1 MTFEDTVPHTVTARR
16 RRTRATSV
24 GAETSHRRRGESVV
38 PDDIAEGGGERGRG
52 RVRPARARRVRL
64 PRANRGRVQ
73 RRSFGGGV
81 ERGRRRRGGRG
92 SLGGGERV
100 GGGGG
105 GCERVGG
112 GGGGCERVGGGGG
125 GCERV
130 GGALGE
136 GLAGDPFGD
145 SVGAFAGILR
155 RVLLDPTLQGGASE
169 AVPAGELD
177 VVSGLRSRRWAPTRG
192 ESGKEFRASLFGV
205 AFDLANHAGLFL
217 GGESVIEV
225 AGGFRGGG
233 PRGTLHRGFLGV
245 AGVVVVARFRVH
257 LRVDEFLEGKILVV
271 LDLGGASE
279 RVSSR
284 AIRPVAEGKSRPPA
298 RRKAQRSRGDEE
310 NMSRSTS
317 TRASA
322 QVAARSAAR
331 SVANATKA
339 DVRVAVMGFGVQ
351 FWGDREMNQQPLR
364 DRAASMTIA
373 GCCGTSC

>member
-1 MTFEDTVPHTVTARR
+1 MGASAGEDAFARLAPAAYVFPARTADAFRGVPSEGA
-16 RRTRATSV
+16 SNEGD
-24 GAETSHRRRGESVV
+24 GAEAGAEASAEANASAGAGADANASAGPSAKVWPAPRSATRSGGIPAVES
-38 PDDIAEGGGERGRG
+38 
-52 RVRPARARRVRL
+52 
-64 PRANRGRVQ
+64 
-73 RRSFGGGV
+73 S
-81 ERGRRRRGGRG
+81 
-92 SLGGGERV
+92 
-100 GGGGG
+100 
-105 GCERVGG
+105 
-112 GGGGCERVGGGGG
+112 
-125 GCERV
+125 
-130 GGALGE
+130 
-136 GLAGDPFGD
+136 
-145 SVGAFAGILR
+145 R

-233 PRGTLHRGFLGV
+233 PRGTLHRGSLGV
-245 AGVVVVARFRVH
+245 AVVVVVARFRVH

-284 AIRPVAEGKSRPPA
+284 AIRPVAEGRSRPLLA
-298 RRKAQRSRGDEE
+298 VRRSVRGDEE

-339 DVRVAVMGFGVQ
+339 DVRVAVMGFG
-351 FWGDREMNQQPLR
+351 
-364 DRAASMTIA
+364 A
-373 GCCGTSC
+373 CGSGATEK

>member
-1 MTFEDTVPHTVTARR
+1 MGASAGEDAFARL
-16 RRTRATSV
+16 A
-24 GAETSHRRRGESVV
+24 
-38 PDDIAEGGGERGRG
+38 
-52 RVRPARARRVRL
+52 PAAYVF

-92 SLGGGERV
+92 SLGGG
-100 GGGGG
+100 
-105 GCERVGG
+105 ERVGG

-284 AIRPVAEGKSRPPA
+284 AIRPVAEGKSRPLLAVRRSVRGGRGEHVALHEHASLRASCGEERREERRERDEGGRA
-298 RRKAQRSRGDEE
+298 RRGHG
-310 NMSRSTS
+310 
-317 TRASA
+317 
-322 QVAARSAAR
+322 
-331 SVANATKA
+331 
-339 DVRVAVMGFGVQ
+339 VRRVR